1 MATVMVSYMEISGQ
15 ESKSERLCCCYGLG
29 FLLTNVFNTSI
40 LLPSAGWQEPPSAD
54 KTNELFIIDWEF
66 AQFGHRSSD
75 LGQIVGDLYE
85 RKLYNNLGTAISTM
99 EGVIDGYGALS
110 DEMAFRTAIY
120 VGVHLISWYNRR
132 PRKGPRV
139 ATPEAIVAGLSVGRD
154 FMVKGWKKDK
164 AFFQSSSLASLFAAR

>member
-1 MATVMVSYMEISGQ
+1 MAD
-15 ESKSERLCCCYGLG
+15 R
-29 FLLTNVFNTSI
+29 
-40 LLPSAGWQEPPSAD
+40 
-54 KTNELFIIDWEF
+54 TNELFIIDWEF
-66 AQFGHRSSD
+66 SQFGHRSCD

-85 RKLYNNLGTAISTM
+85 RKIYNNLDTAISTM

-139 ATPEAIVAGLSVGRD
+139 VPPEVIVTGLTVGRD
-154 FMVKGWKKDK
+154 FMVKGWEKDRV
-164 AFFQSSSLASLFAAR
+164 FFQGSALASLFAAR

>member
-1 MATVMVSYMEISGQ
+1 M
-15 ESKSERLCCCYGLG
+15 LD
-29 FLLTNVFNTSI
+29 FLLTNVFNASI
-40 LLPSAGWQEPPSAD
+40 LLPSAGWREPPLAD

-66 AQFGHRSSD
+66 AQFGHRSCD

-85 RKLYNNLGTAISTM
+85 RKTYGNLDTAISTM

-132 PRKGPRV
+132 PLPGV
-139 ATPEAIVAGLSVGRD
+139 IVAGLTGGRD
-154 FMVKGWKKDK
+154 FMVKGWEKDR
-164 AFFQSSSLASLFAAR
+164 AFFQGSALGSLFAAR